1 MKKKILY
8 FVGALLLN
16 ILGYIILAPD
26 PSLCFYSFCD
36 VSSFTFN
43 IGKPLFFGM
52 LPISLLFFIFLFIK
66 KERVDNL
73 YRVFSWV
80 AVITVLFIFLVPVS
94 CNALDPICV
103 TKTTFALF
111 ISVVFCLYCI
121 VKLVRNK

>member
-26 PSLCFYSFCD
+26 PSFCFYSFCD
-36 VSSFTFN
+36 VNIFTFN

-66 KERVDNL
+66 KEKVDNL

-80 AVITVLFIFLVPVS
+80 AVITALVILLVPVS
-94 CNALDPICV
+94 CNAFDPICV
-103 TKTTFALF
+103 TKTTVALF
-111 ISVVFCLYCI
+111 VAVVFSIYCV
-121 VKLVRNK
+121 VKLLRNK